1 MWKKIYKIP
10 YAESIV
16 GGLKLILYTIIVI
29 GIGILF
35 KVFER
40 K

>member
-10 YAESIV
+10 YVESII
-16 GGLKLILYTIIVI
+16 GGLKLILYAIIVV